1 MATTSSASSFP
12 IAITM
17 GDPAGIGPEILVRTL
32 LDGDGNEDARGKKT
46 ATEHTRW
53 ILVGAH
59 WALEK
64 GAETLSRALPPL
76 HHIAAPDE
84 AIPGWNL
91 LDLGMPEPADFRLG
105 QVQSA
110 CGDLAVQAVEWAAK
124 RCLNGELAAMVTA
137 PINKEAIHTAGYV
150 NDIGHQEILA
160 RLAGVSQTATMLMT
174 PGLRVVHLSTHKSL
188 AKAVEFVTAAQ
199 VLGKLHLIHDTLTQW
214 GLAQPRI
221 AVAALNPHGGEGGLL
236 GREEI
241 EELTPAVASARQAGI
256 DATGPLPADS
266 VFNRAIAGEFDVVLA
281 LYHDQGHIAIK
292 VHNFHESTTAT
303 LGIPMVRTSVD
314 HGTAFDIAGKGVA
327 DVTGMRA
334 AMDAAQAIVAANLG
348 GLISE

>member
-1 MATTSSASSFP
+1 
-12 IAITM
+12 
-17 GDPAGIGPEILVRTL
+17 
-32 LDGDGNEDARGKKT
+32 
-46 ATEHTRW
+46 
-53 ILVGAH
+53 
-59 WALEK
+59 
-64 GAETLSRALPPL
+64 
-76 HHIAAPDE
+76 
-84 AIPGWNL
+84 
-91 LDLGMPEPADFRLG
+91 
-105 QVQSA
+105 
-110 CGDLAVQAVEWAAK
+110 
-124 RCLNGELAAMVTA
+124 MVTA

-188 AKAVEFVTAAQ
+188 AKAVEFVAAAQ

-241 EELTPAVASARQAGI
+241 EELTPAVASAGQAGI

-266 VFNRAIAGEFDVVLA
+266 VFNRAIACEFDVVLA
-281 LYHDQGHIAIK
+281 PYHDQGHIAIK
-292 VHNFHESTTAT
+292 VHNFRESTTAT

-327 DVTGMRA
+327 DATGMRA
-334 AMDAAQAIVAANLG
+334 AMDAAQAIAAENLG